1 MWQGRAQM
9 QRRVASSLS
18 AARLRTASAED
29 SSADAVV
36 FVVRHGDRFDREVG
50 GWDGGQRW
58 WLEPPGDEPPSHATH
73 HAAHGANAHDPPL
86 SALGQRQAMELGRW
100 LASREDVPPIDRLV
114 VSPVAR
120 QQTSSLSRA
129 AAAPQMGTSQIARV
143 EIEVEDGEPCATA
156 RA

>member
-18 AARLRTASAED
+18 AARLMTAAAED

-114 VSPVAR
+114 VSPYIR
-120 QQTSSLSRA
+120 TIQT
-129 AAAPQMGTSQIARV
+129 AAPLSALLGLPMLL
-143 EIEVEDGEPCATA
+143 EDGASPNPHPVPNT
-156 RA
+156 RS